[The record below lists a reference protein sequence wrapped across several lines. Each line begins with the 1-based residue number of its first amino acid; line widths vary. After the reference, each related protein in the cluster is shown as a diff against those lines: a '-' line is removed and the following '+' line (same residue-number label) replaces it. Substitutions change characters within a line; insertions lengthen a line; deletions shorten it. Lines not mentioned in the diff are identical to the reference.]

1 MAATALPT
9 ALPLPAPLP
18 GARAPQSFA
27 DLAAK
32 ADPAVVF
39 VKTLQER
46 RGVSGRR
53 RVVGEGVG
61 TAFVYDPN
69 GLIITN
75 NHVIDEASEIHV
87 IFGRKREVK
96 ATIVGRDPRTDIAV
110 LRVEEKNLP
119 YLPLGDSDALR
130 VGDWVVAIG
139 NPFALAHTVSAGIL
153 SAKGRTITDVKGLD
167 ESGYYDFL
175 QTDASINPGNSG
187 GPLLDTAGNVVGINT
202 AIRANS
208 NSIGFAIPINMV
220 KELLPRVL
228 KDGHIKRSAIGVHVS
243 SVLPDDLERL
253 KLSDENGALVRVIV
267 PGGPADRAGLQVDD
281 VIQAFEGEALTGP
294 ERLRWVASL
303 AGVGKPVTLRVV
315 RGGRTF
321 DLKVTLVELPDDGA
335 ASPEADG
342 ALAAFLTAFSPPLW
356 KIAPCAPASRRF
368 GGLRRGACATRRRTL
383 QRDGIPGSRHP
394 ALAGLP
400 RGRCRRPGVAA
411 RNRRC
416 ERQALIE
423 APRG

>member
-1 MAATALPT
+1 VTRGRTFLAAALASSALALLGCKRLPAGVSTDPTPLPSGALPVAATALPT
-9 ALPLPAPLP
+9 ASPLPAPLP

-96 ATIVGRDPRTDIAV
+96 ATVVGRDPRTDIAV

-139 NPFALAHTVSAGIL
+139 NPFALSHTVSAGIL
-153 SAKGRTITDVKGLD
+153 SAKGRTLADVKGLD

-187 GPLLDTAGNVVGINT
+187 GPLLDMAGNVVGINT
-202 AIRANS
+202 AIRAQA

-220 KELLPRVL
+220 KDLLPRVL

-243 SVLPDDLERL
+243 SVLPDDMERL
-253 KLSDENGALVRVIV
+253 KLSDENGALVRVVV

-303 AGVGKPVTLRVV
+303 AGVGKPATLRVV
-315 RGGRTF
+315 RSGRIF
-321 DLKVTLVELPDDGA
+321 DLKVTLVELPDEA
-335 ASPEADG
+335 AAPPEDD
-342 ALAAFLTAFSPPLW
+342 TP
-356 KIAPCAPASRRF
+356 
-368 GGLRRGACATRRRTL
+368 
-383 QRDGIPGSRHP
+383 
-394 ALAGLP
+394 
-400 RGRCRRPGVAA
+400 
-411 RNRRC
+411 
-416 ERQALIE
+416 
-423 APRG
+423 

>member
-1 MAATALPT
+1 VSRARIFLAALLMSVAALACKRLSSAGSSSTTAVPLPSGAVPVVATALAT
-9 ALPLPAPLP
+9 TSPLPAPLP

-75 NHVIDEASEIHV
+75 NHVIEEASEIHV
-87 IFGRKREVK
+87 IFGRKREVR
-96 ATIVGRDPRTDIAV
+96 ATVVGRDPRTDIAV
-110 LRVEEKNLP
+110 LRVDEKNLP
-119 YLPLGDSDALR
+119 YLPLGDSEALR

-153 SAKGRTITDVKGLD
+153 SAKGRTLADVKGLD

-187 GPLLDTAGNVVGINT
+187 GPLLDMAGNVVGINT
-202 AIRANS
+202 AIRAQA

-228 KDGHIKRSAIGVHVS
+228 KDGHIKRSAIGVSVS
-243 SVLPDDLERL
+243 SVLPEDMDRL
-253 KLSDENGALVRVIV
+253 KLSDENGALVRMVV

-281 VIQAFEGEALTGP
+281 VIQAFDGQVLTGP

-303 AGVGKPVTLRVV
+303 AGVGKPATLRVV

-321 DLKVTLVELPDDGA
+321 DLKVTLVELPDEG
-335 ASPEADG
+335 G
-342 ALAAFLTAFSPPLW
+342 SPPED
-356 KIAPCAPASRRF
+356 
-368 GGLRRGACATRRRTL
+368 
-383 QRDGIPGSRHP
+383 DGR
-394 ALAGLP
+394 
-400 RGRCRRPGVAA
+400 
-411 RNRRC
+411 
-416 ERQALIE
+416 
-423 APRG
+423 